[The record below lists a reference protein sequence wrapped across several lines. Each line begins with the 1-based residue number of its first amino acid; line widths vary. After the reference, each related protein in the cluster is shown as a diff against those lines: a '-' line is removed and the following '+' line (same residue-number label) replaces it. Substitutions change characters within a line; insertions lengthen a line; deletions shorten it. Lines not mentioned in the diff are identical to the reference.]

1 MEFPEFKG
9 ADVSILEESRQE
21 IEAEFARL
29 ARDYIQSV
37 REGKKS
43 RDLQKLIGDIGECY
57 AALELNGQRAAIKNQ
72 HGWDVFAD
80 GQYYSV
86 KCRAFPRKR
95 DGIKITMSTS
105 ELFDQMMIYEL
116 RIVEDEIFLKK
127 IGHKTLLEVR
137 SSSVRRDQ
145 KKLVYEVKL
154 GQYWKNEEYH
164 CL

>member
-1 MEFPEFKG
+1 
-9 ADVSILEESRQE
+9 VSVLEEGRQE
-21 IEAEFARL
+21 IEGELARL
-29 ARDYIQSV
+29 AQVYIQAV
-37 REGKKS
+37 REGKRS
-43 RDLQKLIGDIGECY
+43 RDLQKLIGDIGECH

-105 ELFDQMMIYEL
+105 ELFDQMVIYEL
-116 RIVEDEIFLKK
+116 RIIEDEVYFYK
-127 IGHKTLLEVR
+127 IGYKSLLEVQ
-137 SSSVRRDQ
+137 SSDVRRDQ

-154 GQYWKNEEYH
+154 GQYWKMPEYQEF
-164 CL
+164 CSGVPGTLRN